1 MNRTTITD
9 DLRHMTGGG
18 LITAREV
25 GQYVRD
31 TNITRVRRRYLDGL
45 ECIRGKYAITDVAKR
60 LQQDFKVKGNAK

>member
-9 DLRHMTGGG
+9 DLRKMTGGG

-31 TNITRVRRRYLDGL
+31 SNVTRVRRRYLDGL
-45 ECIRGKYAITDVAKR
+45 ESIRGKYVIADVAMR
-60 LQQDFKVKGNAK
+60 LQKDFKVKGNNK